1 MPADLKELRQFSFET
16 TPATRQEPSPSRTN
30 HATRSGPLKRVIVT
44 PAKRVIVTPAV
55 NPRLFELLH
64 FDIQSTGQKSR
75 CVNTG
80 LRPSQSSVLIKQ
92 SDSLCPLQFLPGAH
106 PAATSPLSSSST
118 RPAHG
123 PAPPRGGQSE
133 EERAPS
139 FDPRASTLRAPQK
152 PILLPKLRIRLAD
165 FPCLHCSL
173 SARGF
178 SPRRPDAVNRYALDA
193 LGLSKTG
200 SDFQGTTR
208 RSPDATRTGRA
219 FRPRRQLLLRTTC
232 FRSRLLFRPYK
243 EKRTLPGARV
253 VVSELGNASPLRP
266 RARGTR
272 SNLTSRGSGIG
283 TRFPFGSAL
292 VETARFAAFAGR
304 PQARL
309 YRDRSPVSRSPAPL
323 RPSRVSLECL
333 LLPPRSARP
342 AAPAALTC
350 DLLRHRPA
358 CLLVRRVFVHVSTV
372 TCFASNGRA

>member
-1 MPADLKELRQFSFET
+1 MSVTVLAWSTSRGYQLALALAR
-16 TPATRQEPSPSRTN
+16 TPSAVQPPP
-30 HATRSGPLKRVIVT
+30 RSG
-44 PAKRVIVTPAV
+44 AG
-55 NPRLFELLH
+55 PR
-64 FDIQSTGQKSR
+64 
-75 CVNTG
+75 
-80 LRPSQSSVLIKQ
+80 P
-92 SDSLCPLQFLPGAH
+92 
-106 PAATSPLSSSST
+106 
-118 RPAHG
+118 G
-123 PAPPRGGQSE
+123 PARSH
-133 EERAPS
+133 
-139 FDPRASTLRAPQK
+139 DLRASTLRAPQK

-178 SPRRPDAVNRYALDA
+178 SPRRPDAVNRYALDT
-193 LGLSKTG
+193 LGLSRTG
-200 SDFQGTTR
+200 SDFHGTTR

-253 VVSELGNASPLRP
+253 VVSERGNASPLRP
-266 RARGTR
+266 GARTPGPI
-272 SNLTSRGSGIG
+272 SRVEARESVLDSLSG
-283 TRFPFGSAL
+283 RRL
-292 VETARFAAFAGR
+292 YETARFTAFAGR

-350 DLLRHRPA
+350 DLLRYRPA
-358 CLLVRRVFVHVSTV
+358 CLLVQRAFFGPDRVRFFDSL
-372 TCFASNGRA
+372 

>member
-1 MPADLKELRQFSFET
+1 MSVTVLARSTFRGYQHAFVLGR
-16 TPATRQEPSPSRTN
+16 ASR
-30 HATRSGPLKRVIVT
+30 ARSSNGR
-44 PAKRVIVTPAV
+44 R
-55 NPRLFELLH
+55 
-64 FDIQSTGQKSR
+64 QST
-75 CVNTG
+75 TG
-80 LRPSQSSVLIKQ
+80 
-92 SDSLCPLQFLPGAH
+92 
-106 PAATSPLSSSST
+106 
-118 RPAHG
+118 
-123 PAPPRGGQSE
+123 
-133 EERAPS
+133 RAPS

-193 LGLSKTG
+193 LGLSRTG

-253 VVSELGNASPLRP
+253 VVSERGNASPLRP
-266 RARGTR
+266 GANAG

-292 VETARFAAFAGR
+292 VRNSAFCGSR
-304 PQARL
+304 
-309 YRDRSPVSRSPAPL
+309 RSPSGAAI
-323 RPSRVSLECL
+323 
-333 LLPPRSARP
+333 PRSIAGLAEP
-342 AAPAALTC
+342 CSSSAFEGLA
-350 DLLRHRPA
+350 
-358 CLLVRRVFVHVSTV
+358 
-372 TCFASNGRA
+372 